1 MQSSSQPEAAISP
14 APEPPSFA
22 GFLSALASPA
32 AAPHASAWN
41 EEPLADD
48 VVTLSYENALKAHS
62 RYKPADDLLPR
73 PGPLAASDPDAKA
86 QSVSSRQELSPRDV
100 APALNQSPAAPDDL
114 KTASITIR
122 MSHSECAQL
131 RQRAAEAGITVSAYL
146 RSCTFEAETLRG
158 QVKEALAQLRAAAT
172 SDAAPAAPSVKVRKK
187 PDWWSRF
194 LPRHRLHTAQGVL
207 S

>member
-1 MQSSSQPEAAISP
+1 MQSSSQTEATNSS

-22 GFLSALASPA
+22 GFLSALASPVA
-32 AAPHASAWN
+32 AQHASAWN

-86 QSVSSRQELSPRDV
+86 QSVTSRRELSPRDV
-100 APALNQSPAAPDDL
+100 APALHQPRAIPGDL

-131 RQRAAEAGITVSAYL
+131 RQRAAEAGMTVSAYL

-172 SDAAPAAPSVKVRKK
+172 GTDEKTVTRSEQHKRY
-187 PDWWSRF
+187 DWWTRI
-194 LPRHRLHTAQGVL
+194 LTRRTVQPHAQK
-207 S
+207 

>member
-1 MQSSSQPEAAISP
+1 MQSSSQTEATNSS

-22 GFLSALASPA
+22 GFLSALASPVA
-32 AAPHASAWN
+32 AQHASAWN

-86 QSVSSRQELSPRDV
+86 QSVTSRRELSPRDV
-100 APALNQSPAAPDDL
+100 APALHQPRAIPGDL

-131 RQRAAEAGITVSAYL
+131 RQRAAEAGMTVSAYL

-172 SDAAPAAPSVKVRKK
+172 ADAAPAAPSVKLRKGRE
-187 PDWWSRF
+187 WWSRF
-194 LPRHRLHTAQGVL
+194 FPRHRLQPAPGEL